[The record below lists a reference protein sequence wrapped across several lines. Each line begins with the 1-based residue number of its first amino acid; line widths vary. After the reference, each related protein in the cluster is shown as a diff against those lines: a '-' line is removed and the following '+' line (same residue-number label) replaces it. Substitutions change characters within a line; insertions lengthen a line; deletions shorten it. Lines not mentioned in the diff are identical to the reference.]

1 MLRISTFLS
10 LALRNI
16 VKSQTVWTRVKIK
29 KNSLRSRSPHQS
41 DVLKNLFLELPLNL
55 LALVISR
62 RFPVEVQ
69 QGTKIKLRGLEE
81 LDLAD
86 VDLKIY

>member
-1 MLRISTFLS
+1 M
-10 LALRNI
+10 
-16 VKSQTVWTRVKIK
+16 WTRVKK
-29 KNSLRSRSPHQS
+29 KKLVAILISTS
-41 DVLKNLFLELPLNL
+41 DGLKNLFLELPLNL

-69 QGTKIKLRGLEE
+69 QGTEIKLRGLKE

-86 VDLKIY
+86 MDLYTY

>member
-16 VKSQTVWTRVKIK
+16 VKSQTVWTRVKIQK
-29 KNSLRSRSPHQS
+29 KLIAISISTS

-81 LDLAD
+81 LDFAD